1 MGREPKFEITELRTG
16 PPSIPDLLTI
26 PRFYASIAVAAV
38 PRATSAR
45 CWRNCAKSG
54 MPDCGNLD
62 ARPQMSANSDEDNP
76 GGSCDRV
83 DAITQLFRRR
93 PHNMIEEIEKLGFE
107 WHADEQE
114 DADEIAEERSA
125 RPTNANEKQLVLFLE
140 NRGKPDSKILA
151 LWHQETQKDDASVA
165 LWRGYF
171 RSGNAQLKRLVL
183 FGLDA
188 HPCDQRL
195 LIQLAFLHEFLPMHQ
210 EILTRYTRAC
220 DEEAEPKSFAMLAQ
234 DFDVAADAFGY
245 DALEALRERYLNAP
259 AKNEVITELLRRRAM
274 LENEVV
280 PF

>member
-1 MGREPKFEITELRTG
+1 
-16 PPSIPDLLTI
+16 
-26 PRFYASIAVAAV
+26 
-38 PRATSAR
+38 
-45 CWRNCAKSG
+45 
-54 MPDCGNLD
+54 MPDCAMASCNLD
-62 ARPQMSANSDEDNP
+62 ARPQMSASSDEDNP

-125 RPTNANEKQLVLFLE
+125 RPANANEKRLVLFLE
-140 NRGKPDSKILA
+140 NRGEPDSEILA

-165 LWRGYF
+165 LWRRYF

-183 FGLDA
+183 FGLDV

-195 LIQLAFLHEFLPMHQ
+195 LMQLAFLHEFLPMHR
-210 EILTRYTRAC
+210 EILARYTRAC

-234 DFDVAADAFGY
+234 EFDAAADTFGY
-245 DALEALRERYLNAP
+245 DALEALRERYVNTP
-259 AKNEVITELLRRRAM
+259 AKSAVITELLRQRAM